1 MNGVNFYVDQF
12 HLQKFN
18 RNIKCIFFYSKLSFV
33 IRQAFASMIE
43 NGRLE
48 PRDTDVQPYVVDG
61 VTSLAELNHSVRK
74 SYYYGAAYGDQ
85 ALPELAQFT

>member
-1 MNGVNFYVDQF
+1 MKN
-12 HLQKFN
+12 
-18 RNIKCIFFYSKLSFV
+18 SKLSFV
-33 IRQAFASMIE
+33 IQQAFASTIE

-61 VTSLAELNHSVRK
+61 VTSLAELNHGVRK

>member
-1 MNGVNFYVDQF
+1 MVSVFTWTNSRSFF
-12 HLQKFN
+12 LQVVRDICKN
-18 RNIKCIFFYSKLSFV
+18 SKLSFE
-33 IRQAFASMIE
+33 IPQAFASMIE

-61 VTSLAELNHSVRK
+61 VTSLAELNHGVRK
-74 SYYYGAAYGDQ
+74 AYYYGAAYGDQ